1 MKGRIHSQNVSAAHS
16 GHLDAKGVLLDFDL
30 IFQVGGC
37 RATERSHVLMGD
49 FKPLPFRVGD
59 LRSLEE
65 QSKFKEQNQ
74 LFRKL
79 RLVLTLSNQ
88 I

>member
-1 MKGRIHSQNVSAAHS
+1 
-16 GHLDAKGVLLDFDL
+16 
-30 IFQVGGC
+30 
-37 RATERSHVLMGD
+37 MGD

-65 QSKFKEQNQ
+65 QSKFKEQNK